1 MNDQKKRLG
10 RGLSAL
16 FGDDEQPQYN
26 VAYAGDAPV
35 AAVASTSN
43 ENNDAPKN
51 KNQQSIMR
59 LPIATLQPSRFQPR
73 RNFDADALK
82 DLATS
87 LKQHGVLQ
95 PLMVRA
101 LETPT
106 DNGVTHE
113 IIAGERRW
121 RAAQLVPLHDVPVI
135 VREFTAEQALQIA
148 LIENLQR
155 EDLNP
160 VEEAAGYQRLLDEF
174 QYTQDELAQVIG
186 KSRSHISNMLR
197 VLTLDDKIKDM
208 LSAGKITSGHARALV
223 NAKNPLDLVAKVIDK
238 NLSVRDTEKLAQKE
252 TQKYRPT
259 SLKPGS
265 KGVTPVE
272 KMADVLALEKSLS
285 DVLGL
290 TVEIE
295 PGKNMSGK
303 VVIHYK
309 DLDQLDE
316 VLRRLSR

>member
-26 VAYAGDAPV
+26 VAYAGEATTAP
-35 AAVASTSN
+35 ATTSN
-43 ENNDAPKN
+43 ENNDTIKAKG
-51 KNQQSIMR
+51 QQAMVR
-59 LPIATLQPSRFQPR
+59 LPIAALQPSRFQPR
-73 RNFDADALK
+73 RNFDKDALN
-82 DLATS
+82 DLAAS

-106 DNGVTHE
+106 ENGVTHE

-208 LSAGKITSGHARALV
+208 LGAGKITAGHARALV
-223 NAKNPLDLVAKVIDK
+223 NAKDPLDLVAKIIDK

-259 SLKPGS
+259 SLKTGS
-265 KGVTPVE
+265 KTAAAPVE
-272 KMADVLALEKSLS
+272 KVADVLALEKSLS

-290 TVEIE
+290 MVEIE